1 MQSERSGGNIDSSE
15 KGGEYRMMKSFKRNV
30 VFRLASVLAGVA
42 TILVVTTASIVYI
55 NQPDVPE
62 ELLK

>member
-1 MQSERSGGNIDSSE
+1 
-15 KGGEYRMMKSFKRNV
+15 MKSFKRNV
-30 VFRLASVLAGVA
+30 AYRLASVLAGVA
-42 TILVVTTASIVYI
+42 TILVFTTASIVYI